1 MRYLVLLA
9 SLAVATAA
17 CQDTTGTGMDDAA
30 LPEAASLANPDL
42 RAERATLIAAG
53 NEVSS
58 DIAARGVALGLGNA
72 FTHNGLLLSPR
83 VATIEGREAAR
94 NFLSTA
100 PNAPSALSWEVIIAD
115 VSSDASHGYTWSQGS
130 TTLDLGTGAITIPS
144 FFLTYWK
151 RTESGRWRIAAFVLN
166 QGGPQPLPLP
176 DGFGTP
182 TTKRG
187 RQFPPTDLKTLRK
200 ELRAT
205 DAAFSAASVADG
217 TGPAFEHYAARNGI
231 AVGGGTFVLGPAA
244 IGEAFASGPND
255 VVSWGP
261 RFADA
266 AESGDLGFTVGDAS
280 FALEGIPPF
289 YTKYLTVWRKQKNGQ
304 WRFVADLG
312 NSRPAPAP

>member
-9 SLAVATAA
+9 SLAVATVA

-30 LPEAASLANPDL
+30 LPEAAS
-42 RAERATLIAAG
+42 RATLDLREERASLVAAG

-58 DIAARGVALGLGNA
+58 AIAAKGVPGGLGGA
-72 FTHNGLLLSPR
+72 LTHNGLLLSPR
-83 VATIEGREAAR
+83 VATIQGREAAMD
-94 NFLSTA
+94 FLSTA

-151 RTESGRWRIAAFVLN
+151 RTDSGRWRIAAFVLN

-182 TTKRG
+182 TTRRG

-205 DAAFSAASVADG
+205 DAAFSAASLADG
-217 TGPAFEHYAARNGI
+217 TGPAFEHFAAPNGI

-289 YTKYLTVWRKQKNGQ
+289 YTKYLSVWRKQKNGQ
-304 WRFVADLG
+304 WRFVADFG
-312 NSRPAPAP
+312 NSRPAPTP

>member
-1 MRYLVLLA
+1 MRYLVRLA
-9 SLAVATAA
+9 SLAVAITA
-17 CQDTTGTGMDDAA
+17 CQDTIGTGMDDAA
-30 LPEAASLANPDL
+30 PPEAASHANLDL
-42 RAERATLIAAG
+42 RLERATLIAAG

-58 DIAARGVALGLGNA
+58 DIAARGVAVGLGNA

-83 VATIEGREAAR
+83 VATIEGREAAM

-151 RTESGRWRIAAFVLN
+151 RTDSGRWRIAAFVLN

-182 TTKRG
+182 TTRRG

-205 DAAFSAASVADG
+205 DAAFSAASVATRRDRG
-217 TGPAFEHYAARNGI
+217 SVRQRSRRRGELGAALRRRREERRSGLHGRRRLVRSRGHPSLLHQVPHRMAEAEER
-231 AVGGGTFVLGPAA
+231 AVAVRG
-244 IGEAFASGPND
+244 
-255 VVSWGP
+255 
-261 RFADA
+261 
-266 AESGDLGFTVGDAS
+266 
-280 FALEGIPPF
+280 
-289 YTKYLTVWRKQKNGQ
+289 
-304 WRFVADLG
+304 
-312 NSRPAPAP
+312 

>member
-17 CQDTTGTGMDDAA
+17 CQDTTGTAVDAAA
-30 LPEAASLANPDL
+30 LPEAASRANFDL
-42 RAERATLIAAG
+42 REERATLIAAG

-58 DIAARGVALGLGNA
+58 AIAAKGLASGLGDA
-72 FTHNGLLLSPR
+72 LTRNGLLLSPR
-83 VATIEGREAAR
+83 VATIEGREAAID
-94 NFLSTA
+94 FLSTA

-115 VSSDASHGYTWSQGS
+115 VSRDASQGYTWSQGS
-130 TTLDLGTGAITIPS
+130 TTLDLGTGATTIPS
-144 FFLTYWK
+144 FFLTYWR
-151 RTESGRWRIAAFVLN
+151 RTANRKWRIAAFVLN
-166 QGGPQPLPLP
+166 LGGPQPLPLP

-182 TTKRG
+182 TTR
-187 RQFPPTDLKTLRK
+187 RSRNFPPTDLATLRE

-205 DAAFSAASVADG
+205 DAAFSAASLASG
-217 TGPAFEHYAARNGI
+217 TGPAFEGFAAPNGI
-231 AVGGGTFVLGPAA
+231 AVGGGMFVFGPDA

-255 VVSWGP
+255 VVSWEP
-261 RFADA
+261 RFAVA

-289 YTKYLTVWRKQKNGQ
+289 YTKYLTVWRKQKKGQ